1 MAAQPPIQSR
11 APRLH
16 LLALVSLLVL
26 QACTN
31 STETATDDQKNNL
44 KPTNTKPAR
53 ILSTKAAPTKGEAA
67 RFLSQATFGPTEA
80 EINALNAST
89 AANPYDA
96 WLTTQFTAYEANRE
110 LHYSHMLWLEDTNLN
125 PNPVDINNFVNT
137 YAIESFWKQ
146 AITRPDQLRQRVAW
160 AYSQIFVVGE
170 LDNVRNSSYHDLLAK
185 NAFGNYRTLLE
196 DITLS
201 PAMGQWLSHI
211 GNQKEDPALGRLP
224 DENYAREVMQLFS
237 IGLWQLNQDGTRKL
251 DAQNQPI
258 PTYDQ
263 EDIRGMAKVLTGWT
277 YPDCDH
283 IKESWY
289 CIGSARSGYYRK
301 RSDVVN
307 PMKAIAA
314 YHSVSEKNLIN
325 GVVLPANQTAE
336 KDLKDALDLLFNH
349 PNVGPFIGKQM
360 IQRLVKSNPSPA
372 YVSRVAAAFNNN
384 GAGVRGDMKA
394 VIRAIL
400 LDVEARDITQAQTAS
415 AGKMREPVV
424 RLAQFMRV
432 FTTPP
437 PDSSR
442 RYDIDPYW
450 MNNVFAQRPL
460 SSPSVFNF
468 YRPDYSPPG
477 EMSTNGLVGPEL
489 QILHEA
495 TIIDTHNYLTFW
507 VTSDPATS
515 PRVYQNYQMKHNY
528 ASFIA
533 LAADPTALVNKLDL
547 LLTSETMSAE
557 AKAAIVKAVTN
568 VNGSTEAG
576 KKERFTQA
584 LLLFQMSPDYQI
596 QK

>member
-1 MAAQPPIQSR
+1 MAKPPIHRR

-16 LLALVSLLVL
+16 LLALASLLVL

-31 STETATDDQKNNL
+31 STETASTDEKNSQ
-44 KPTNTKPAR
+44 KPTNTKPAQ

-80 EINALNAST
+80 EINALNASS

-110 LHYSHMLWLEDTNLN
+110 LHYSHMLWLKGLN
-125 PNPVDINNFVNT
+125 NPDVDIDNFVNN

-170 LDNVRNSSYHDLLAK
+170 LDNIRNSSYHDLLAK

-196 DITLS
+196 EVTLS

-211 GNQKEDPALGRLP
+211 GNQKEDASLGRLP

-251 DAQNQPI
+251 NAQNQPI

-263 EDIRGMAKVLTGWT
+263 EDVRGMAKVLTGWT
-277 YPDCDH
+277 YPDCDYV
-283 IKESWY
+283 KESWY
-289 CIGSARSGYYRK
+289 CIGSARSGYYR
-301 RSDVVN
+301 RYEDVVN

-336 KDLKDALDLLFNH
+336 KDLKDALDVLFNH

-400 LDVEARDITQAQTAS
+400 LDVEARDITQAQTPS
-415 AGKMREPVV
+415 AGKMREPIV

-442 RYDIDPYW
+442 RYDLNPYW
-450 MNNVFAQRPL
+450 MNDVFAQRPL

-477 EMSTNGLVGPEL
+477 ELSTNGLVGPEL

-495 TIIDTHNYLTFW
+495 TIIDTHNFIDYW
-507 VTSDPATS
+507 VTNEPATNS
-515 PRVYQNYQMKHNY
+515 NEYKQYPMTRNY

-557 AKAAIVKAVTN
+557 AKTAIVTAVTRI
-568 VNGSTEAG
+568 NGNTEAG
-576 KKERFTQA
+576 KKERFTKA